1 MKRIVFVKDMN
12 CEKCVERIKSELDN
26 TRLQYEISLAN
37 KTVTIEGDNDALYA
51 AKQAIA
57 QAGYTVM

>member
-1 MKRIVFVKDMN
+1 MCRAY
-12 CEKCVERIKSELDN
+12 ELDN